1 MIKKPD
7 KIGILTSGGDAPGMN
22 AAIRTVV
29 RTSILNDIKVVGVVG
44 GYEGLL
50 NNDFI
55 DLNTRSVSGII
66 NKGGTFLY
74 TARSERFKTEE
85 GQNLAVENCLKKGL
99 NSLIIIGG
107 DGSFMGAHKLCKKG
121 IRCICI
127 PGTIDND
134 IACTEYSIGYD
145 TALNTSMELIDKIR
159 DTAQSHSR
167 CSIVEVMGRNSGHI
181 ALNTGIACGATSI
194 LIPEFEVDIE
204 RDVIQKI
211 NDGKKRGEKHFIIVI
226 SEGVKL
232 EGVKISSKLEKYLK
246 ENTDL
251 VVRTTILGHVQR
263 GGSPTLR
270 DRVMASKFGY
280 EAVYSLIKGENDKI
294 VSVKNDEIVLIDID
308 EAHKMKRT
316 IDMKTYKMAH
326 QLSI

>member
-1 MIKKPD
+1 MKKKPN

-22 AAIRTVV
+22 VAIRTVV
-29 RTSILNDIKVVGVVG
+29 RTSILNNIEVVGIVG

-55 DLNTRSVSGII
+55 DLNIRSVSGII

-99 NSLIIIGG
+99 DSLIIIGG
-107 DGSFMGAHKLCKKG
+107 DGSFIGAHKLSQKG
-121 IRCICI
+121 INCICI

-167 CSIVEVMGRNSGHI
+167 CSIVEVMGRDSGNI

-211 NDGKKRGEKHFIIVI
+211 NDGKARGEKHFIIVI
-226 SEGVKL
+226 SEGVK
-232 EGVKISSKLEKYLK
+232 ITSTLEKYLK

-251 VVRTTILGHVQR
+251 HVITTILGHVQR

-270 DRVMASKFGY
+270 DRVMASKLAY
-280 EAVYSLIKGENDKI
+280 EAVCSLIKGENDKI
-294 VSVKNDEIVLIDID
+294 VSVKNDEVILIDIND
-308 EAHKMKRT
+308 AHKMKRT